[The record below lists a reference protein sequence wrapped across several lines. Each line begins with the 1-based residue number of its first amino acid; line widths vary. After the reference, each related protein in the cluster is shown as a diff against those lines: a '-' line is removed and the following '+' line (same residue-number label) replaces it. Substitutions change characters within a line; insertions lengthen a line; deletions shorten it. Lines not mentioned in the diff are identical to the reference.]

1 MTTRR
6 LCTEELAFVRDGVS
20 IKAYG
25 AWLPQHERLPAVI
38 LVPDVRGLSTHY
50 RDIAERFAR
59 EGFFALAVDL
69 YSREG
74 APSLPTLESVFAWM
88 QQLDDRRVLDD
99 IDAAVR
105 FLGSR
110 IDVRASSIGIA
121 GFCMGGQYALMASCV
136 VRGLAACI
144 SFYGMLRYGEKTP
157 LRPRDPLDLAP
168 GLRCPYLGLF
178 GEDDVLIPRADVKEL
193 EGLLRKADKTFQIKM
208 YQGAG
213 HAFFNDT
220 RADAYRPE
228 VAKDAWQRC
237 IQFLR
242 AHLNPR

>member
-1 MTTRR
+1 MSPQR
-6 LCTEELAFVRDGVS
+6 LCTEDLTFVRDGVA

-25 AWLPQHERLPAVI
+25 AWLPRHERLPAVI
-38 LVPDVRGLSTHY
+38 VVPDVRGLSAHY
-50 RDIAERFAR
+50 RDVAERFAR
-59 EGFFALAVDL
+59 EGFFALAIDL

-88 QQLDDRRVLDD
+88 QQLDDQRVLDD

-110 IDVRASSIGIA
+110 IDVRASSIGIT
-121 GFCMGGQYALMASCV
+121 GFCMGGLYALLAACIV
-136 VRGLAACI
+136 PGLAACV
-144 SFYGMLRYGEKTP
+144 SFYGMLRYSDKTQ
-157 LRPRDPLDLAP
+157 LKPRDPLDVARQLQ
-168 GLRCPYLGLF
+168 CPFLGLF

-193 EGLLRKADKTFQIKM
+193 EAVLRKSDKIFQIKT
-208 YQGAG
+208 YKDAG

-220 RADAYRPE
+220 RPDAYRPE

-237 IQFLR
+237 VQFLR
-242 AHLNPR
+242 AHLKSP